1 MPALPTD
8 RELQVLPLRALV
20 AYAVRC
26 AQRVQPHFE
35 KWATTNP
42 KQQQGRLQHFS
53 EALQVAHD
61 CAAGNPRKIELH
73 DAPINALV
81 IHALNA
87 GKGPA
92 ANAAHAAAYA
102 VRTART
108 VARYANPSP
117 HETFPSPDG
126 AATLAAQAASA
137 AAAAGLDVDAARQ
150 DYERLMGGR
159 LGRFPELGQPIVATA
174 EGPLGPV

>member
-1 MPALPTD
+1 MAASLPNE

-26 AQRVQPHFE
+26 ARRVQPHFE
-35 KWATTNP
+35 RWAAASP
-42 KQQQGRLQHFS
+42 KQRQGRVEHF
-53 EALQVAHD
+53 AAAVRVAQD
-61 CAAGNPRKIELH
+61 CAAGKAWQIDQH

-81 IHALNA
+81 VHALNA

-92 ANAAHAAAYA
+92 ADAAHAAAYA
-102 VRTART
+102 ARTART

-126 AATLAAQAASA
+126 AAMLAGQAANA
-137 AAAAGLDVDAARQ
+137 AMAAGLDVAAARK
-150 DYERLMGGR
+150 DYELLSQ
-159 LGRFPELGQPIVATA
+159 LGQFPDLGQPVVATD